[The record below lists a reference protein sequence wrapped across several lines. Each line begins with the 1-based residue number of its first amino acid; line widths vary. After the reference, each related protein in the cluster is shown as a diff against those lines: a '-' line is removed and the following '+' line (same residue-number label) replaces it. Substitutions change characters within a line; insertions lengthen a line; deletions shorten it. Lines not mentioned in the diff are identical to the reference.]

1 MGGIISSIEAD
12 SIADD
17 LEWKVG
23 DEVISIN
30 GNVLRDVIDY
40 QFNASEED
48 VVVEIKRGKQTEF
61 FEIEKDY
68 DDSLGIDFK
77 DELFDGIKTC
87 GANCIF
93 CFVEQLPKQLRK
105 PLYIKDDD
113 FRLSFLHG
121 NFVTLANNTQDDL
134 DRIVKQHLSP
144 LYISVHVT
152 DKSLREKLLG
162 RKSPDI
168 LEQLR
173 FLSKSQIKLHTQ
185 IVLCRSINDADY
197 LEKSL
202 SDLGSLFPSIESIA
216 VVPVGLSAHRKN
228 KTPIPALDRKYS
240 ASIIKTITKFQKSF
254 KEKYGTRLVWAA
266 DEFYLS
272 AGIKVPGAVVYE
284 GFPQMENG
292 IGLVRKFL
300 DSANRYKS
308 DKIQFA
314 AKGKHK
320 ISLITGKLAEP
331 IIRNWAKNVSDNTI
345 NIQVIGIEN
354 DLFGRSVTVA
364 GLISGNDVINQ
375 LKGLDLGELLVI
387 PDICLRDGAFLD
399 DVSLNDLKSKLNIN
413 IMEIPVN
420 PNKAIKK
427 ILHFINH

>member
-23 DEVISIN
+23 DEVVSIN
-30 GNVLRDVIDY
+30 GNTIRDVIDY

-48 VVVEIKRGKQTEF
+48 IVVEIKREKQTEF

-68 DDSLGIDFK
+68 NDSLGIDFK

-105 PLYIKDDD
+105 PLYRKDDD

-121 NFVTLANNTQDDL
+121 NFVTLANNTQEDL

-168 LEQLR
+168 LEQLK
-173 FLSKSQIKLHTQ
+173 FLSRSGIKLNTQ
-185 IVLCRSINDADY
+185 IVLCRGINDANY

-202 SDLGSLFPSIESIA
+202 SDLGSLFPSVESIA
-216 VVPVGLSAHRKN
+216 VVPVGLTAHRKN
-228 KTPIPALDRKYS
+228 KTPIPALDKNYS
-240 ASIIKTITKFQKSF
+240 SSIIETITNFQKSF
-254 KEKYGTRLVWAA
+254 KKAYGTRLVWAA

-272 AGIKVPGAVVYE
+272 AGIKIPGAVVYE

-308 DKIQFA
+308 DKMQIA
-314 AKGKHK
+314 SKSKHK
-320 ISLITGKLAEP
+320 ISFITGKLAEP
-331 IIRNWAKNVSDNTI
+331 IIRDWAENVSNSTI

-354 DLFGRSVTVA
+354 NLFGKSVTVA
-364 GLISGNDVINQ
+364 GLIAGNDVINQ
-375 LKGLDLGELLVI
+375 LKGFGLGELLVV
-387 PDICLRDGAFLD
+387 PEICLRDGAFLD

-413 IMEIPVN
+413 VIAISIN
-420 PNKAIKK
+420 PSKAIKN
-427 ILHFINH
+427 IIQFINH